1 MESRSEFHWVR
12 GLRYHLRVWGDVEA
26 PPLLL
31 LHGWLDVSATFAPL
45 VQSLLPHYQVLAPDW
60 RGLGHT
66 DWAKD
71 GGYWFPDYL
80 ADLDALI
87 DQRLPEQSFALV
99 GHSMGAQAA
108 SLYAGLRPQRIREL
122 VVLDGLFLPDMEAK
136 LAPKRYAG
144 WLDQQKKPPQQ
155 KYYDSFEQLAQ
166 RVKVQHPQ
174 LSDERALF
182 IARCWGQ
189 LDGQGSIRLLA
200 DPAHR
205 YRGPSLYRA
214 AESEAIW
221 AQITARSCFID
232 GEKSMFVKAID
243 DDTKQQRRQLFPQ
256 GYEERVIEGA
266 GHMLHFDAPQAT
278 GRAILEF
285 LHASA

>member
-1 MESRSEFHWVR
+1 MDSRSEFHWVR
-12 GLRYHLRVWGDVEA
+12 GLRYHLRVWGDAEA

-45 VQSLLPHYQVLAPDW
+45 VQALLPHYQVLAPDW

-66 DWAKD
+66 DWAK

-80 ADLDALI
+80 ADVDALVE
-87 DQRLPEQSFALV
+87 QRLGDAPFPLV

-108 SLYAGLRPQRIREL
+108 SLYAGLRPQRISDL
-122 VVLDGLFLPDMEAK
+122 VILDGLFLPDMEPK
-136 LAPKRYAG
+136 LAPKRYVS

-155 KYYDSFEQLAQ
+155 KSYDSFEQLAA
-166 RVKVQHPQ
+166 RIKVQHPQ
-174 LSDERALF
+174 LSDARALF
-182 IARCWGQ
+182 IAQCWGQ
-189 LDGQGSIRLLA
+189 QDGQGRIRLLA

-221 AQITARSCFID
+221 AQITARTCFID
-232 GEKSMFVKAID
+232 GEKSAFVQAID
-243 DDTKQQRRQLFPQ
+243 EATKQQRRQLFPA
-256 GYEERVIEGA
+256 GYQEQVIKGA
-266 GHMLHFDAPQAT
+266 GHMLHFDQPQAT
-278 GRAILEF
+278 GEAIRQFLQNRA
-285 LHASA
+285 